1 MPPKP
6 KSLSNAQI
14 EALLTRDSDSEDDL
28 DEIFGPGVELDD
40 EAKDLPSTSGGAQSL
55 PSTSA
60 GAQALPSTSGDAN
73 FEDYPDNYDNH
84 VESK

>member
-14 EALLTRDSDSEDDL
+14 EALLTGDSDSEDDI

-40 EAKDLPSTSGGAQSL
+40 EEVQDLPSTSGGAQ
-55 PSTSA
+55 A
-60 GAQALPSTSGDAN
+60 IPSTSGDAN
-73 FEDYPDNYDNH
+73 FENHPDNYDNH

>member
-6 KSLSNAQI
+6 KPLSTAQI
-14 EALLTRDSDSEDDL
+14 EALLTGDSDSEDDL

-40 EAKDLPSTSGGAQSL
+40 EAKDLPSTSGGAQ
-55 PSTSA
+55 A
-60 GAQALPSTSGDAN
+60 IPSTSGDAN
-73 FEDYPDNYDNH
+73 FENHPDNFDNH